1 MLPVN
6 PKLAVAAIFVI
17 AYVLLILFY
26 RRRMII
32 VWAGVAAL
40 LALRYLSPLQAWK
53 AIEWNVV
60 LLYFGMLLV
69 SEAFLYSRMPDFL
82 ATLLAGRAGWV
93 SLALLALCLF
103 AGFLSTALEN
113 VAVVLLVAPVG
124 LAIARK
130 CEVSPVPLLIGLAV
144 ASNLEGAATLIG
156 DPPSMLLAEFA
167 GLSFNDFFILEGRP
181 YIFFATQVGMVA
193 GVAVLFL
200 FFRRFRQK
208 MPAIEKEGYLSL
220 GPTLLVT
227 LLVAALVAGSSLKH
241 GFGYVTG
248 LTCVFFGLAS
258 FVWYLVYNRGRE
270 LKTFLSRLDWQTG
283 VFLIGIFILV
293 ESLSEAGLM
302 EDLAG
307 LIVSLSGDR
316 PFTVY
321 VLVVWF
327 SMLLSAFIDN
337 VPFLLAMLPVS
348 RLVAGEVGMNPHLL
362 YLGLL
367 LGASLG
373 GNVTPI
379 GASANIVA
387 MGILRKQGYTV
398 RFGEFVRIG
407 LPFTLAAVAAG
418 TLFGWLVFSGSGR

>member
-1 MLPVN
+1 
-6 PKLAVAAIFVI
+6 
-17 AYVLLILFY
+17 
-26 RRRMII
+26 
-32 VWAGVAAL
+32 
-40 LALRYLSPLQAWK
+40 
-53 AIEWNVV
+53 
-60 LLYFGMLLV
+60 
-69 SEAFLYSRMPDFL
+69 
-82 ATLLAGRAGWV
+82 
-93 SLALLALCLF
+93 
-103 AGFLSTALEN
+103 
-113 VAVVLLVAPVG
+113 
-124 LAIARK
+124 
-130 CEVSPVPLLIGLAV
+130 
-144 ASNLEGAATLIG
+144 
-156 DPPSMLLAEFA
+156 
-167 GLSFNDFFILEGRP
+167 
-181 YIFFATQVGMVA
+181 
-193 GVAVLFL
+193 
-200 FFRRFRQK
+200 
-208 MPAIEKEGYLSL
+208 
-220 GPTLLVT
+220 
-227 LLVAALVAGSSLKH
+227 
-241 GFGYVTG
+241 
-248 LTCVFFGLAS
+248 
-258 FVWYLVYNRGRE
+258 
-270 LKTFLSRLDWQTG
+270 
-283 VFLIGIFILV
+283 
-293 ESLSEAGLM
+293 M